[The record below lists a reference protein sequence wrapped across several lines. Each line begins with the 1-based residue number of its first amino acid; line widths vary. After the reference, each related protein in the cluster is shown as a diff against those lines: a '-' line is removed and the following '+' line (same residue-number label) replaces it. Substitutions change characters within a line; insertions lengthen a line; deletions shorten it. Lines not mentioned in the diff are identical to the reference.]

1 MLQNISML
9 SVTKWLG
16 SKNKLTGMYD
26 VAIIRHGMALVCI
39 SINVLLFKV
48 AQYFRTVG
56 ILAYIRH
63 LQNGS

>member
-26 VAIIRHGMALVCI
+26 VAIIRPGMALVCI
-39 SINVLLFKV
+39 SINIFAVQSCSIF
-48 AQYFRTVG
+48 
-56 ILAYIRH
+56 
-63 LQNGS
+63 